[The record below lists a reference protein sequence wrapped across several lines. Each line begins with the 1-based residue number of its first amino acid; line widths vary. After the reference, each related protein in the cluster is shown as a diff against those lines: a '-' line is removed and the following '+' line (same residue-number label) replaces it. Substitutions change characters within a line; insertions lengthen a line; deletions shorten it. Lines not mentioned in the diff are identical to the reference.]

1 MCILYGNIFVMV
13 ISRGKKCRPVFSQ
26 ISEQVIKLQP
36 QDLRL
41 PARAWKVQLIGEGA
55 DDAGGVFDDTIT
67 EMCVELETGV
77 VPFLLPTPNSRTETG
92 NNQDR

>member
-1 MCILYGNIFVMV
+1 M
-13 ISRGKKCRPVFSQ
+13 
-26 ISEQVIKLQP
+26 IKLHTE
-36 QDLRL
+36 DLRL

-77 VPFLLPTPNSRTETG
+77 VPHLLPTPNSRTETG